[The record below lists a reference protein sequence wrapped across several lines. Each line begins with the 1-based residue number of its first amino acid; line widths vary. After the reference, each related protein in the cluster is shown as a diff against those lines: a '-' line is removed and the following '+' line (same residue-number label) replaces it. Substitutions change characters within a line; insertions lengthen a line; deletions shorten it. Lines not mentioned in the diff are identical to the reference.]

1 MKGENIS
8 SPPKWADRFL
18 EWYCN
23 PKILE
28 QIQGDVH
35 ELYHWRVEKKGNKN
49 ANTAFIWDVMRFFR
63 WRNIKNSNTQ
73 KQQFNNTAMFKNYM
87 KIGWRNLTNQKVPSL
102 INIFGLSCAIA
113 CCLVAYLFIEGIWFK
128 GMYHEN
134 KEEIYMVTHTGGGN
148 DAIQRYGYTSSPMAN
163 IIESEFPAVKSAV
176 RVERI
181 TGIVKYKNETFS
193 ERIYYVD
200 TDFKDMFTY
209 PIVYGSL
216 ETLKDL
222 DKVVITENVSQKLF
236 GTTHPIGQEV
246 TMSINGEQKIMTIGC
261 VVETLPSTAM
271 FRFGVLLNYQ
281 HLALAAAKYSL
292 NDKWKE
298 QPWLFLQ
305 VQDKEQLSNVI
316 AGFDRLISLQNE
328 ARPDRKYLELQLEPF
343 TTIVQNSSEIEGG
356 LGTFGGLAPQI
367 LLSMIAI
374 FMLTLAI
381 FNYVNIAILMA
392 KKRIKEIGV
401 RKAIG
406 GRRGQLIFQ
415 FLSENLITCFLA
427 IVLGG
432 IIASTL
438 FLPWFNELARKNLAI
453 DLLNNT
459 NLWMFFGTLLIFITV
474 ASGAYPAFYISSFKP
489 SVIFRG
495 TEGLGNKS
503 RFTGGLLVFQ
513 FALAMITIVAGL
525 SIIQTNTDNFK
536 RDWGYNKESK
546 IFVNTPSKESYFRI
560 KDVLSQQSNIIEM
573 TGSRHHVGQNIADDI
588 ATVAGEDYDVITIYA
603 EANYGEVMD
612 LRLMKGRL
620 FNTDLAG
627 DNIASIV
634 VNQTFIDQ
642 LDLSFPTEELIT
654 MDSIKYNIIGLVEDF
669 HYSNFAF
676 SINPVAILTMPDSNY
691 NYLTVKVEPGSTAEM
706 AEVVKEIWHEEIEG
720 ELYYGG
726 AQSDVFEM
734 YFSDMIGLRN
744 VLLFTAI
751 LAVILSAMGLF
762 GLVSLNL
769 SSKMKDFGIQ
779 KILGANMVQL
789 SKNVYKRFLILL
801 VIGCLIGGGGALFV
815 ISALLD
821 SIYAF
826 HSSIGALSLIMGVF
840 ILLVVM
846 IITIT
851 SQFVKV
857 KKANPVDTLR
867 ME

>member
-1 MKGENIS
+1 MSNNTES
-8 SPPKWADRFL
+8 TPPKWADRFI

-23 PKILE
+23 PDLLE

-35 ELYHWRVEKKGNKN
+35 ELYQWRIIENGSEKAKK
-49 ANTAFIWDVMRFFR
+49 AFIRDVLRFFR
-63 WRNIKNSNTQ
+63 WKNIKRTNTQ
-73 KQQFNNTAMFKNYM
+73 QQQFNNMGMFKNYM
-87 KIGWRNLTNQKVPSL
+87 KIGWRNLIKQKVPSF

-148 DAIQRYGYTSSPMAN
+148 DAVQRYGYTSSPMAN
-163 IIESEFPAVKSAV
+163 IIESEFPAVQRAV
-176 RVERI
+176 RVAPI

-216 ETLKDL
+216 ETLQDL
-222 DKVVITENVSQKLF
+222 DKVVITEKVAQKFF
-236 GTTHPIGQEV
+236 GTTHPIGKEV
-246 TMSINGEQKIMTIGC
+246 TMTINGEQKIMTIGC

-271 FRFGVLLNYQ
+271 FRFDILVNYE

-292 NDKWKE
+292 YDKWKE

-305 VQDKEQLSNVI
+305 VQDKEQLANI
-316 AGFDRLISLQNE
+316 TDGFDRLISLQNE

-343 TTIVQNSSEIEGG
+343 TTIVQNSRKIEGG
-356 LGTFGGLAPQI
+356 LGSFGGLAPQI
-367 LLSMIAI
+367 LLSVIAI
-374 FMLTLAI
+374 FMLTLAV

-427 IVLGG
+427 LVLGG

-438 FLPWFNELARKNLAI
+438 FLPWFNEIATKNLEI
-453 DLLNNT
+453 DLFNNV
-459 NLWMFFGTLLIFITV
+459 NLWVFFATLLVFITV

-495 TEGLGNKS
+495 TEAMGNKS

-525 SIIQTNTDNFK
+525 SFIKTNKDNST
-536 RDWGYNKESK
+536 RDWGYNNDSK
-546 IFVNTPSKESYFRI
+546 ILVNIPSNESYVRL
-560 KDVLSQQSNIIEM
+560 KNVLSQQSNIIEM
-573 TGSRHHVGQNIADDI
+573 TGSRHHIGKNIDDAI
-588 ATVAGEDYDVITIYA
+588 ATVAGEDYDVITIHA

-620 FNTDLAG
+620 FNTNLAG
-627 DNIASIV
+627 DDIASIV
-634 VNQTFIDQ
+634 VNQTFMDQ

-654 MDSIKYNIIGLVEDF
+654 MDSIKYNVIGLVEDF
-669 HYSNFAF
+669 HYSHFAF
-676 SINPVAILTMPDSNY
+676 SINPVAILTMPDLNY
-691 NYLTVKVEPGSTAEM
+691 NYLTVKVEPGSTAKM
-706 AEVVKEIWHEEIEG
+706 AEVIKEIWHEEIEG

-734 YFSDMIGLRN
+734 YFSEMVGLRN

-779 KILGANMVQL
+779 KILGANMAHL

-801 VIGCLIGGGGALFV
+801 MIGCLVGGGGAFFL

-826 HSSIGALSLIMGVF
+826 HSSLGVLPLIMAVF
-840 ILLVVM
+840 ILLTVVV
-846 IITIT
+846 ITIT
-851 SQFVKV
+851 SQLVKV
-857 KKANPVDTLR
+857 KNANPVDTLR
-867 ME
+867 IE